1 MCWPTTGRFLLA
13 IVWCFL
19 CWESAERVLESLCA
33 EEQDICKDMFVY
45 SMKASGQCHQSLSL
59 AKKQSMYLSLLLMMV
74 LRTP

>member
-1 MCWPTTGRFLLA
+1 M
-13 IVWCFL
+13 
-19 CWESAERVLESLCA
+19 LESLCA